1 MKNLAAVLVGLLGII
16 GLLVSCSSGEAAEGD
31 LEPTEVPT
39 GTPVPPTPTTRPLP
53 TPTPAIPDS
62 GQGPII
68 IGALM
73 ASTGVMD
80 QRDGPALE
88 AIRVEVDRING
99 GGGLLGRDLELVEID
114 TTSRRS
120 ATQTGAEELM
130 RRGVDLLIVT
140 CDLAFAQP
148 AIEIAQE
155 FGVLTVTPCGADE
168 QWGEIGPLVFSLG
181 VSAAHEG
188 RELASWAVDNGYS
201 STAVLLDKTNPE
213 VEDFCSAF
221 ESAFTNLGGSI
232 TFFDSFTFD
241 SLDPFEDR
249 LKERP
254 RSMESVL
261 LCTHAP
267 GGTSGAPDVIR
278 LVREEGIT
286 VPFLGSSALDG
297 PNWLKLVPVLGD
309 LFVVTP
315 SSIWGDDPEDSI
327 RTLTSTINDGELI
340 PLARGWSAHGADAIR
355 AYEIA
360 VNRSGSVDGR
370 SVGLTLEG
378 FSNEVL
384 LSGPVS
390 LSPQLRMDPDRP
402 VRIIHVTDDGGRL
415 VTVR

>member
-39 GTPVPPTPTTRPLP
+39 GTPVPPTPTTQPLP

-327 RTLTSTINDGELI
+327 RILTSTINEGELI

>member
-1 MKNLAAVLVGLLGII
+1 VKNLAAVLVGLLGII

-327 RTLTSTINDGELI
+327 RILTSTINEGELI

>member
-1 MKNLAAVLVGLLGII
+1 VKNLAAVLVGLLGII

-39 GTPVPPTPTTRPLP
+39 GTPVPPTPTTQPLP

-327 RTLTSTINDGELI
+327 RILTSTINEGELI

>member
-39 GTPVPPTPTTRPLP
+39 GTPVPPTPTTPPLP

-80 QRDGPALE
+80 QRDVPALE

-99 GGGLLGRDLELVEID
+99 GGGLLGRELELVEID

-168 QWGEIGPLVFSLG
+168 QWGDIGPLVFSFG

-221 ESAFTNLGGSI
+221 ESAFTDLGGSI

-286 VPFLGSSALDG
+286 VPFLASSTLDG
-297 PNWLKLVPVLGD
+297 PNWLNLVPVLGD

-327 RTLTSTINDGELI
+327 RMLASAINDAELI
-340 PLARGWSAHGADAIR
+340 PLARGWSAHGADVIR

-378 FSNEVL
+378 FSDETL

-390 LSPQLRMDPDRP
+390 LSAQSRMDPDRP